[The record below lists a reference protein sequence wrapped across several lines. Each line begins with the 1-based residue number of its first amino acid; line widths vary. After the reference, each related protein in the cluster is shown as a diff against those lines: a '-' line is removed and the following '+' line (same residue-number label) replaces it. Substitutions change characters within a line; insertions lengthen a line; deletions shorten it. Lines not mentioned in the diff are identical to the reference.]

1 MLQRYF
7 CSVNYFAL
15 HNTVL
20 YRKILLVF
28 RSITVYS
35 NHTSFHFAYEA
46 WAFVW
51 IKYQIKNHIPPVFH
65 AVCNTAWYW
74 TWYWTYRES
83 SLLLN
88 IKQTQVWVLVGSNR
102 TWWPISMQVSVII
115 HYGTDLSHRCLLERR
130 LTYFRLDPQEEKPRV
145 DFEYKNSF
153 QGNAYMCKCRL
164 QHYSNVIMSV
174 MVSQITGVS
183 MVCSTIC
190 SGANQRKDQS
200 PASLAF
206 VRGIHRWPVNSLHKG
221 PVTRKMFPFDDVIMK
236 MSDILLRV
244 SDVILNR
251 RRFTIIGIPIINPR
265 GLTTDLG
272 RFLMEIS
279 VPVRYGVACGIHL
292 WPPGEHF
299 LRKLTRAWRNHTCQI
314 TLDNSGRLPGI
325 PRVTWQV
332 YETDILIVIWNSVE
346 PTEVT
351 KKIHLKMSPPR
362 RAIL

>member
-236 MSDILLRV
+236 MSDILLWV
-244 SDVILNR
+244 SDVFLNTPLYSYR
-251 RRFTIIGIPIINPR
+251 KPIVNLRRFDDRWRHHENAGHFAQGVWRYSKQTPLYDYRNPHYKPKR
-265 GLTTDLG
+265 FDDRLG
-272 RFLMEIS
+272 QVFNGNLCTSKIWCCLRHSS
-279 VPVRYGVACGIHL
+279 VTSRWAFFKEVNPSLAKSYLSNH
-292 WPPGEHF
+292 PG
-299 LRKLTRAWRNHTCQI
+299 
-314 TLDNSGRLPGI
+314 
-325 PRVTWQV
+325 
-332 YETDILIVIWNSVE
+332 
-346 PTEVT
+346 
-351 KKIHLKMSPPR
+351 
-362 RAIL
+362 